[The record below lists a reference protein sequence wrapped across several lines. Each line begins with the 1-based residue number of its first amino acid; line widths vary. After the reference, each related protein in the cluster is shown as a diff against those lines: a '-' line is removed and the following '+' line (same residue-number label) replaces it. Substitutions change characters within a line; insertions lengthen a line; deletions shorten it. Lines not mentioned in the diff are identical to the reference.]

1 MHYLQG
7 IKIKEMN
14 KMKKVLLL
22 MMLFFSIHW
31 GYGQNFTEDQL
42 RERLDSLAK
51 SNKGFNNAVQLNISG
66 LPLYE
71 FVNTLGLDNNL
82 NISIDPSITQPISY
96 NFHDAR
102 VKDILVFLY
111 VNFELEYEFVG
122 SILSVKKRVKKEIPV
137 VVPKRELDIRYNNA
151 NEFLSVNLQND
162 TLWRVFNKITKLTE
176 KNFVIQPEVR
186 EKQLNAFFQN
196 RPYEQVLEMIAKAN
210 GLQVDKEKDGEFH
223 ISLAPQE
230 TPQEK
235 EKNKN
240 SNTKDKSKKR
250 RDQSNSTQNEDFI
263 LEKNDKGTLDIY
275 ANNVDIIEIIKEA
288 TKESGAHYV
297 LHTNVDGKAQLDL
310 KGATMEILLG
320 HLFRNTKYN
329 YILTD
334 GVFIIGESKAEG
346 VRKAELIRMENRTV
360 ENVMSSIPKELMS
373 DITAN
378 EFLELNGLIVSGN
391 ERSITE
397 LRKFLKS
404 IDVVVPMIQIDVML
418 LYSQK
423 GNSNKTGIQAGLKDK
438 PSVTGGTVYPNYD
451 MMLNASSINDLLT
464 SLSGFG
470 VLNLGK
476 VTDNFYVSL
485 NALESNN
492 IIEIESTPKIATLNG
507 QKASISIG
515 QTTYYQETQV
525 NVQTSVTQSGT
536 IQSKTW
542 KSIDANLSVKIKP
555 LVSADEQITLSISV
569 QQNDFSGKVDP
580 TSPPNMTTQTFESL
594 VRVKNGEVVL
604 LGGLDKKTKTE
615 SGSGVP
621 ILSRIPV
628 LKWIFG
634 NRSKDKSKSKLHILV
649 KPTVTY

>member
-14 KMKKVLLL
+14 KMKKVMLVML
-22 MMLFFSIHW
+22 LFFSMHW
-31 GYGQNFTEDQL
+31 AYGQNYTEDQL
-42 RERLDSLAK
+42 RERFDSLAK
-51 SNKGFNNAVQLNISG
+51 VNKGFNNAVQLNISG

-210 GLQVDKEKDGEFH
+210 GLQVEKEKEGEFH

-230 TPQEK
+230 TIQ
-235 EKNKN
+235 EKNKTT
-240 SNTKDKSKKR
+240 TKDKNKKKR
-250 RDQSNSTQNEDFI
+250 DHSSSSQTEDFV
-263 LEKNDKGTLDIY
+263 LEKNEKGTLDIY
-275 ANNVDIIEIIKEA
+275 ANNVDLIDIIKEA

-297 LHTNVDGKAQLDL
+297 LQTNLDGKAQLDL
-310 KGATMEILLG
+310 KGVTFEVLLG

-329 YILTD
+329 YILSD
-334 GVFIIGESKAEG
+334 DVFIIGESKAEG
-346 VRKAELIRMENRTV
+346 VRKAELIRMVNRTV
-360 ENVMSSIPKELMS
+360 ENVMSSIPKELMN

-391 ERSITE
+391 ERSIAE

-418 LYSQK
+418 LYSQR

-451 MMLNASSINDLLT
+451 MTLDASTINDLLS

-476 VTDNFYVSL
+476 VTENFYVSL

-555 LVSADEQITLSISV
+555 IVSADEQITLSITV

-604 LGGLDKKTKTE
+604 LGGLDKKTNTE

-621 ILSRIPV
+621 LLSRLPF

-634 NRSKDKSKSKLHILV
+634 NRSKDKSKSKLHILL

>member
-1 MHYLQG
+1 M
-7 IKIKEMN
+7 
-14 KMKKVLLL
+14 KMKNTWFIVVLL
-22 MMLFFSIHW
+22 FSMQW
-31 GYGQNFTEDQL
+31 TFGQHYTEDQL
-42 RERLDSLAK
+42 REQLDSLSK
-51 SNKGFNNAVQLNISG
+51 SNKGYSNAVQLNISG

-82 NISIDPSITQPISY
+82 NISVDPSITQPISY

-122 SILSVKKRVKKEIPV
+122 SILSIKKRAKKEELVI
-137 VVPKRELDIRYNNA
+137 VPKRELDIRFNTA
-151 NEFLSVNLQND
+151 NDFLSVSLQND
-162 TLWRVFNKITKLTE
+162 TLWKVFNKITKLTE

-186 EKQLNAFFQN
+186 EKQLNAFYQN

-210 GLQVDKEKDGEFH
+210 GLQIDKEKEGEFH
-223 ISLAPQE
+223 ISLAQQE

-235 EKNKN
+235 DKNKN
-240 SNTKDKSKKR
+240 TPSKDKNKKR
-250 RDQSNSTQNEDFI
+250 KDHAQGNTNDDLI
-263 LEKNDKGTLDIY
+263 LTKNDNGLLDVY
-275 ANNVDIIEIIKEA
+275 ANNVEIAEIIKEA
-288 TKESGAHYV
+288 TKEAGAHYV

-310 KGATMEILLG
+310 KGVTIDGLLG
-320 HLFRNTKYN
+320 HLFRNSKYN
-329 YILTD
+329 YLLTD
-334 GVFIIGESKAEG
+334 GVYIIGESKAEG
-346 VRKAELIRMENRTV
+346 VRKAELVRMENRTV
-360 ENVMSSIPKELMS
+360 ENVLSSIPKELMS
-373 DITAN
+373 DVTVS

-391 ERSITE
+391 ERSIVE

-438 PSVTGGTVYPNYD
+438 PSTTTGTVYPNYD
-451 MMLNASSINDLLT
+451 MTLNASSINDLLS

-594 VRVKNGEVVL
+594 VRVKNGEVIL
-604 LGGLDKKTKTE
+604 LGGLDKKTNTE

-621 ILSRIPV
+621 LLSRIPV

-649 KPTVTY
+649 KSTVTY

>member
-1 MHYLQG
+1 M
-7 IKIKEMN
+7 
-14 KMKKVLLL
+14 KMKNTWFIVVLL
-22 MMLFFSIHW
+22 FSMQW
-31 GYGQNFTEDQL
+31 TFGQHYTEDQL
-42 RERLDSLAK
+42 REQLDSLSK
-51 SNKGFNNAVQLNISG
+51 SNKGYSNAVQLNISG

-82 NISIDPSITQPISY
+82 NISVDPSITQPISY

-122 SILSVKKRVKKEIPV
+122 SILSIKKRAKKEELVI
-137 VVPKRELDIRYNNA
+137 VPKRELDIRFNTA
-151 NEFLSVNLQND
+151 NDFLSVNLQND
-162 TLWRVFNKITKLTE
+162 TLWKVFNKITKLTE

-186 EKQLNAFFQN
+186 EKQLNAFYQN

-210 GLQVDKEKDGEFH
+210 GLQIDKEKEGEFH
-223 ISLAPQE
+223 ISLAQQE

-235 EKNKN
+235 DKNKN
-240 SNTKDKSKKR
+240 TPSKDKNKKKK
-250 RDQSNSTQNEDFI
+250 DHAPGNSNDDLI
-263 LEKNDKGTLDIY
+263 LAKNDNGLLDVY
-275 ANNVDIIEIIKEA
+275 ANNVEIAEIIKEA
-288 TKESGAHYV
+288 TKEAGAHYV

-310 KGATMEILLG
+310 KGVTIDGLLG
-320 HLFRNTKYN
+320 HLFRNSKYN
-329 YILTD
+329 YLLTD
-334 GVFIIGESKAEG
+334 GVYIIGESKAEG
-346 VRKAELIRMENRTV
+346 VRKAELVRMENRTV
-360 ENVMSSIPKELMS
+360 ENVLSSIPKELMS
-373 DITAN
+373 DVTVS

-391 ERSITE
+391 ERSIVE

-438 PSVTGGTVYPNYD
+438 PSTTSGTVYPNYD
-451 MMLNASSINDLLT
+451 MTLNASSINDLLS

-594 VRVKNGEVVL
+594 VRVKNGEVIL
-604 LGGLDKKTKTE
+604 LGGLDKKTNTE

-621 ILSRIPV
+621 LLSRIPV

-649 KPTVTY
+649 KSTVTY

>member
-1 MHYLQG
+1 M
-7 IKIKEMN
+7 IKEM
-14 KMKKVLLL
+14 KKWMLIVFTLLTVNIV
-22 MMLFFSIHW
+22 F
-31 GYGQNFTEDQL
+31 GQRYTEDQL
-42 RERLDSLAK
+42 REHLDSLSK
-51 SNKGFNNAVQLNISG
+51 VNKGYNHTVQLNISG

-82 NISIDPSITQPISY
+82 NLSIDPTITQPISY
-96 NFHDAR
+96 NFFDAR

-111 VNFELEYEFVG
+111 VNFEIEYEFVG
-122 SILSVKKRVKKEIPV
+122 SILSIKKRVKKEVPV
-137 VVPKRELDIRYNNA
+137 VTQKREIDIRYNTMND
-151 NEFLSVNLQND
+151 FLSVNLQND
-162 TLWRVFNKITKLTE
+162 TLWRVFNKITKMTE
-176 KNFVIQPEVR
+176 KNFVIQPDVR
-186 EKQLNAFFQN
+186 EKQINAFYQN
-196 RPYEQVLEMIAKAN
+196 RPLEQVIEMIAKAN
-210 GLQVDKEKDGEFH
+210 GLIIEKEKEGEFH
-223 ISLAPQE
+223 ISIY
-230 TPQEK
+230 K
-235 EKNKN
+235 EENQPDLTKGKGTNP
-240 SNTKDKSKKR
+240 KDKGKKKKENAT
-250 RDQSNSTQNEDFI
+250 SANNEDLI
-263 LEKNDKGTLDIY
+263 IEKNDKGLLDIY
-275 ANNVDIIEIIKEA
+275 ANSIDLSEILKEA

-297 LHTNVDGKAQLDL
+297 LHANLEGKAQLDL
-310 KGATMEILLG
+310 KGISFENLLT
-320 HLFRNTKYN
+320 HLFRNSKYN
-329 YILTD
+329 FIYSE
-334 GVFIIGESKAEG
+334 GVYIIGESKAEG

-360 ENVMSSIPKELMS
+360 ENVISSIPKELTS
-373 DITAN
+373 DVTIN

-397 LRKFLKS
+397 LRRFLKS
-404 IDVVVPMIQIDVML
+404 IDQVVPMIQIDVMFL
-418 LYSQK
+418 FSQK
-423 GNSNKTGIQAGLKDK
+423 GNTNKTGIQAGLKDK
-438 PSVTGGTVYPNYD
+438 PTTTSGTLYPNYD
-451 MMLNASSINDLLT
+451 MTLSANSINDLLS

-476 VTDNFYVSL
+476 VTDNFYLSL

-555 LVSADEQITLSISV
+555 IVSADEQITLSITV

-604 LGGLDKKTKTE
+604 LGGLDKKTNNE

-628 LKWIFG
+628 IKWIFG
-634 NRSKDKSKSKLHILV
+634 NRSKEKSKSKLHILV

>member
-1 MHYLQG
+1 M
-7 IKIKEMN
+7 
-14 KMKKVLLL
+14 KMKNTWFIVVLL
-22 MMLFFSIHW
+22 FSMQW
-31 GYGQNFTEDQL
+31 TFGQHYTEDQL
-42 RERLDSLAK
+42 REQLDSLSK
-51 SNKGFNNAVQLNISG
+51 SNKGYSNAVQLNISG

-82 NISIDPSITQPISY
+82 NISVDPSITQPISY

-122 SILSVKKRVKKEIPV
+122 SILSIKKRAKKEELVI
-137 VVPKRELDIRYNNA
+137 VPKREIDIRFNTA
-151 NEFLSVNLQND
+151 NDFLSVNLQND
-162 TLWRVFNKITKLTE
+162 TLWKVFNKITKLTE

-186 EKQLNAFFQN
+186 EKQLNAFYQN

-210 GLQVDKEKDGEFH
+210 GLQIDKEKEGEFH
-223 ISLAPQE
+223 ISLAQQE

-235 EKNKN
+235 DKNKN
-240 SNTKDKSKKR
+240 TPSKDKNKKKK
-250 RDQSNSTQNEDFI
+250 DHAPGNSNDDLI
-263 LEKNDKGTLDIY
+263 LSKNDNGLLDVY
-275 ANNVDIIEIIKEA
+275 ANNVEIAEIIKEA
-288 TKESGAHYV
+288 TKEAGAHYV

-310 KGATMEILLG
+310 KGVTIDGLLG
-320 HLFRNTKYN
+320 HLFRNSKYN
-329 YILTD
+329 YLLTD
-334 GVFIIGESKAEG
+334 GVYIIGESKAEG
-346 VRKAELIRMENRTV
+346 VRKAELVRMENRTV
-360 ENVMSSIPKELMS
+360 ENVLSSIPKELMS
-373 DITAN
+373 DVTVS

-391 ERSITE
+391 ERSIVE

-438 PSVTGGTVYPNYD
+438 PSTTSGTVYPNYD
-451 MMLNASSINDLLT
+451 MTLNASSINDLLS

-594 VRVKNGEVVL
+594 VRVKNGEVIL
-604 LGGLDKKTKTE
+604 LGGLDKKTNTE

-621 ILSRIPV
+621 LLSRIPV

-649 KPTVTY
+649 KSTVTY

>member
-1 MHYLQG
+1 MR
-7 IKIKEMN
+7 KR
-14 KMKKVLLL
+14 MKNWILIVFT
-22 MMLFFSIHW
+22 LFTIHAAHSQK
-31 GYGQNFTEDQL
+31 YTEDRL
-42 RERLDSLAK
+42 RVHLDSLSK
-51 SNKGFNNAVQLNISG
+51 VNTGYNNTVQLNISG
-66 LPLYE
+66 LPFYE

-82 NISIDPSITQPISY
+82 NISIDPTITQSISY
-96 NFHDAR
+96 NFYDAR

-111 VNFELEYEFVG
+111 VNFEIEYEFVG
-122 SILSVKKRVKKEIPV
+122 TILSIKKRIKNEIPV
-137 VVPKRELDIRYNNA
+137 MVPKREIDIRYNTA
-151 NEFLSVNLQND
+151 NDFLSVNLQND
-162 TLWRVFNKITKLTE
+162 TLWMVFNKITKLAE
-176 KNFVIQPEVR
+176 KNFVIQPDVR
-186 EKQLNAFFQN
+186 EKQINAFYQN
-196 RPYEQVLEMIAKAN
+196 RPLEQVIEMIAKAN
-210 GLQVDKEKDGEFH
+210 GLIIEKEKEGEFH
-223 ISLAPQE
+223 IFSL
-230 TPQEK
+230 K
-235 EKNKN
+235 EENLPESTKNKN
-240 SNTKDKSKKR
+240 NTSREKGKKKKDNATTSK
-250 RDQSNSTQNEDFI
+250 NEDLI
-263 LEKNDKGTLDIY
+263 IEKNDKGMLDVY
-275 ANNVDIIEIIKEA
+275 ANNIDLADILKEA
-288 TKESGAHYV
+288 TKETGAHYV
-297 LHTNVDGKAQLDL
+297 LHTNLDGKAQLDV
-310 KGATMEILLG
+310 KGVTFEGLLM
-320 HLFRNTKYN
+320 HLFRNSKYN
-329 YILTD
+329 FICSEGIY
-334 GVFIIGESKAEG
+334 IIGESKAEG

-360 ENVMSSIPKELMS
+360 ENVIPSIPKELLS
-373 DITAN
+373 DLTIN

-404 IDVVVPMIQIDVML
+404 IDQVVPMIQIDVMFL
-418 LYSQK
+418 FSQK
-423 GNSNKTGIQAGLKDK
+423 GNTNKTGIQAGLKDK
-438 PSVTGGTVYPNYD
+438 PSVTSGTLYPNYD
-451 MMLNASSINDLLT
+451 MTLNSNSINDLLS

-492 IIEIESTPKIATLNG
+492 VIEIESTPKIATLNG

-594 VRVKNGEVVL
+594 VRVKNGEIIL
-604 LGGLDKKTKTE
+604 LGGLDKKTKNE

-628 LKWIFG
+628 IKWIFG
-634 NRSKDKSKSKLHILV
+634 NRSKEKSKSKLHILV

>member
-1 MHYLQG
+1 MQWTFGQHY
-7 IKIKEMN
+7 
-14 KMKKVLLL
+14 
-22 MMLFFSIHW
+22 
-31 GYGQNFTEDQL
+31 TEDQL
-42 RERLDSLAK
+42 REQLDSLSK
-51 SNKGFNNAVQLNISG
+51 SNKGYSNAVQLNISG

-82 NISIDPSITQPISY
+82 NISVDPSITQPISY

-122 SILSVKKRVKKEIPV
+122 SILSIKKRAKKEELVI
-137 VVPKRELDIRYNNA
+137 VPKRELDIRFNTA
-151 NEFLSVNLQND
+151 NDFLSVSLQND
-162 TLWRVFNKITKLTE
+162 TLWKVFNKITKLTE

-186 EKQLNAFFQN
+186 EKQLNAFYQN

-210 GLQVDKEKDGEFH
+210 GLQIDKEKEGEFH
-223 ISLAPQE
+223 ISLAQQE

-235 EKNKN
+235 DKNKN
-240 SNTKDKSKKR
+240 TPSKDKNKKR
-250 RDQSNSTQNEDFI
+250 KDHAQGNTNDDLI
-263 LEKNDKGTLDIY
+263 LTKNDNGLLDVY
-275 ANNVDIIEIIKEA
+275 ANNVEIAEIIKEA
-288 TKESGAHYV
+288 TKEAGAHYV

-310 KGATMEILLG
+310 KGVTIDGLLG
-320 HLFRNTKYN
+320 HLFRNSKYN
-329 YILTD
+329 YLLTD
-334 GVFIIGESKAEG
+334 GVYIIGESKAEG
-346 VRKAELIRMENRTV
+346 VRKAELVRMENRTV
-360 ENVMSSIPKELMS
+360 ENVLSSIPKELMS
-373 DITAN
+373 DVTVS

-391 ERSITE
+391 ERSIVE

-438 PSVTGGTVYPNYD
+438 PSTTTGTVYPNYD
-451 MMLNASSINDLLT
+451 MTLNASSINDLLS

-594 VRVKNGEVVL
+594 VRVKNGEVIL
-604 LGGLDKKTKTE
+604 LGGLDKKTNTE

-621 ILSRIPV
+621 LLSRIPV

-649 KPTVTY
+649 KSTVTY

>member
-1 MHYLQG
+1 M
-7 IKIKEMN
+7 
-14 KMKKVLLL
+14 KMKNTWFIVVLL
-22 MMLFFSIHW
+22 FSMQW
-31 GYGQNFTEDQL
+31 TFGQHYTEDQL
-42 RERLDSLAK
+42 REQLDSLSK
-51 SNKGFNNAVQLNISG
+51 SNKGYSNAVQLNISG

-82 NISIDPSITQPISY
+82 NISVDPSITQPISY

-122 SILSVKKRVKKEIPV
+122 SILSIKKRAKKEELVI
-137 VVPKRELDIRYNNA
+137 VPKRELDIRFNTA
-151 NEFLSVNLQND
+151 NDFLSVSLQND
-162 TLWRVFNKITKLTE
+162 TLWKVFNKITKLTE

-186 EKQLNAFFQN
+186 EKQLNAFYQN

-210 GLQVDKEKDGEFH
+210 GLQIDKEKEGEFH
-223 ISLAPQE
+223 ISLAQQE

-235 EKNKN
+235 DKNKN
-240 SNTKDKSKKR
+240 TPSKDKNKKKK
-250 RDQSNSTQNEDFI
+250 DHAPGNSNDDLI
-263 LEKNDKGTLDIY
+263 LTKNDNGLLDVY
-275 ANNVDIIEIIKEA
+275 ANNVEIAEIIKEA
-288 TKESGAHYV
+288 TKEAGAHYV

-310 KGATMEILLG
+310 KGVTIDGLLG
-320 HLFRNTKYN
+320 HLFRNSKYN
-329 YILTD
+329 YLLTD
-334 GVFIIGESKAEG
+334 GVYIIGESKAEG
-346 VRKAELIRMENRTV
+346 VRKAELVRMENRTV
-360 ENVMSSIPKELMS
+360 ENVLSSIPKELMS
-373 DITAN
+373 DVTVS

-391 ERSITE
+391 ERSIVE

-438 PSVTGGTVYPNYD
+438 PSTTSGTVYPNYD
-451 MMLNASSINDLLT
+451 MTLNASSINDLLS

-594 VRVKNGEVVL
+594 VRVKNGEVIL
-604 LGGLDKKTKTE
+604 LGGLDKKTNTE

-621 ILSRIPV
+621 LLSRIPV

-649 KPTVTY
+649 KSTVTY

>member
-1 MHYLQG
+1 
-7 IKIKEMN
+7 
-14 KMKKVLLL
+14 
-22 MMLFFSIHW
+22 
-31 GYGQNFTEDQL
+31 
-42 RERLDSLAK
+42 
-51 SNKGFNNAVQLNISG
+51 
-66 LPLYE
+66 
-71 FVNTLGLDNNL
+71 
-82 NISIDPSITQPISY
+82 
-96 NFHDAR
+96 
-102 VKDILVFLY
+102 

-122 SILSVKKRVKKEIPV
+122 SILSIKKRAKKEELVI
-137 VVPKRELDIRYNNA
+137 VPKRELDIRFNTA
-151 NEFLSVNLQND
+151 NDFLSVSLQND
-162 TLWRVFNKITKLTE
+162 TLWKVFNKITKLTE

-186 EKQLNAFFQN
+186 EKQLNAFYQN

-210 GLQVDKEKDGEFH
+210 GLQIDKEKEGEFH
-223 ISLAPQE
+223 ISLAQQE

-235 EKNKN
+235 DKNKN
-240 SNTKDKSKKR
+240 TPSKDKNKKKK
-250 RDQSNSTQNEDFI
+250 DHAPGNSNDDLI
-263 LEKNDKGTLDIY
+263 LAKNDNGLLDVY
-275 ANNVDIIEIIKEA
+275 ANNVEIAEIIKEA
-288 TKESGAHYV
+288 TKEAGAHYV

-310 KGATMEILLG
+310 KGVTIDGLLG
-320 HLFRNTKYN
+320 HLFRNSKYN
-329 YILTD
+329 YLLTD
-334 GVFIIGESKAEG
+334 GVYIIGESKAEG
-346 VRKAELIRMENRTV
+346 VRKAELVRMENRTV
-360 ENVMSSIPKELMS
+360 ENVLSSIPKELMS
-373 DITAN
+373 DVTVS

-391 ERSITE
+391 ERSIVE

-438 PSVTGGTVYPNYD
+438 PSTTTGTVYPNYD
-451 MMLNASSINDLLT
+451 MTLNASSINDLLS

-594 VRVKNGEVVL
+594 VRVKNGEVIL
-604 LGGLDKKTKTE
+604 LGGLDKKTNTE

-621 ILSRIPV
+621 LLSRIPV

-649 KPTVTY
+649 KSTVTY